1 MSAASIT
8 IRDLRWAA
16 PGAEPLF
23 TNLDL
28 AVGAERV
35 GLVGRNGVG
44 KTTLLRL
51 VAGELKPQAGAVLV
65 QGRLGMLRQAVRVG
79 GEEQICDL
87 FGVREPLAILERA
100 AGGQAG
106 EEDLAAADWLLEGRM
121 AASLARM
128 GLEAAPTT
136 PLAAL
141 SGGQRT
147 RAALAA
153 LIFAEPDVLILDEP
167 TNNLD
172 RDGRDAVIEL
182 VRGWPSA
189 ALVVSHDRELLEEMD
204 AIVELTTL
212 GAARHSGGWSDYA
225 QRKAL
230 ELEALEHRA
239 AEADRRRAD
248 IARDAQAQAERQ
260 ARRDAAGRR
269 KGAKGD
275 MPKILLGARMAR
287 AQATGGDQARRAERR
302 MQDAEASAAAAR
314 ARLEVIAPLRVTAP
328 STGLAAG
335 TEVLRLEEVSAGHAP
350 DRPLLS
356 GLSLRITGPERV
368 AITGPNGAGK
378 STLLALIAGEL
389 DPMAGR
395 VRRPASLAL
404 LDQTVSLL
412 EPGASILE
420 NFRRLHPGAAE
431 NACRAALARFRFR
444 AEAALQAVAAL
455 SGGQLLRAGLA
466 CVLGGPR
473 PPTLLMLDEPT
484 NHLDIDSVEAVEAGL
499 GAFDGAL
506 IVVSHDAD
514 FLRNLGVER
523 TLELAPPR

>member
-51 VAGELKPQAGAVLV
+51 VAGELKPHAGAISVH
-65 QGRLGMLRQAVRVG
+65 GRLGMLRQAVQVG
-79 GEEQICDL
+79 GEAEICDL
-87 FGVREPLAILERA
+87 FGVREPLAILARA

-106 EEDLAAADWLLEGRM
+106 EEDLAAADWLLESRM
-121 AASLARM
+121 AESLARM
-128 GLEAAPTT
+128 GLAAAPTT

-212 GAARHSGGWSDYA
+212 GAARYSGGWSGYA
-225 QRKAL
+225 QRKAA

-239 AEADRRRAD
+239 AEADRRRAEV
-248 IARDAQAQAERQ
+248 ARDAQAQAERQ

-275 MPKILLGARMAR
+275 MPKILLGARKAR
-287 AQATGGDQARRAERR
+287 AQATGGDQVRRAERR
-302 MQDAEASAAAAR
+302 MQDADASAAAAR

-335 TEVLRLEEVSAGHAP
+335 TEVLRLEKVSAGRAP
-350 DRPLLS
+350 DRPILA
-356 GLSLRITGPERV
+356 GLSLSITGPERV

-395 VRRPASLAL
+395 VRRPASFAL

-412 EPGASILE
+412 EPSASILE

-499 GAFDGAL
+499 AAFDGAL

-523 TLELAPPR
+523 TLALPAPG